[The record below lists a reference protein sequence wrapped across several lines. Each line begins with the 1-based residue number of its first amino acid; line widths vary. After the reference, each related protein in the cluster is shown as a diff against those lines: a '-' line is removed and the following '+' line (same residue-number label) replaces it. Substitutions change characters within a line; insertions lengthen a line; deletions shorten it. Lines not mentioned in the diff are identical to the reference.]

1 MANVRKPVAES
12 YWVIPDRLLAGRYPG
27 GKNPRDTERR
37 IAAFVE
43 SGFDTFLDLTEAG
56 ELPPYDIYLPGRAE
70 HFRRPIPDHG
80 VPRAPAHMADALA
93 VLRNALAAGRRVY
106 VHCRAGIGRTGT
118 VVACHLMEAGLE
130 PRDALIRLNELWQDN
145 ERSHTWP
152 DVPETDEQ
160 RDYIL
165 NWVAP
170 TAPSTPAIAVPAA
183 RWPEP
188 ARMRE
193 PETPPPGFEMPA
205 MHGGPALTRA
215 SATASIPTPASTP
228 ALVPAATPVP
238 VPRWRRFGAK
248 PKNQVEWQE
257 PGFLV
262 PRDGGPTIETDSL
275 DVRDSLP
282 QLSIHALDSPAPSQI
297 SPRVAAESD
306 PMQAPD
312 VLDAART
319 LRERFQGALVGLA
332 VGDALAV
339 HTQFRKPG
347 TFAPVGDLLGGGP
360 FDLPR
365 GAWTDDTAMALLL
378 GESLIEREGFDGH
391 DQVQRY
397 ARWQREGYGSSTG
410 QSVGISAS
418 VARAL
423 AMAQYKRQP
432 FAGSHDPD
440 QLEKD
445 PLSRVAPAV
454 MYFFADARAA
464 VAKASEAARVTV
476 QAPMALDCVRLFA
489 AMLHQAL
496 SGRDKDSVLRPPREM
511 WESPTTRPEVFA
523 IYDGAWARRPAQE
536 ITGGGNI
543 LQALEAAVWCFQRS
557 ANYREGALFA
567 ANLGRDADVVAAAYG
582 QLAGA
587 YHGVSG
593 IPGIWRNSLM
603 KHEVVIDTAD
613 RLLTHALVT
622 LGS

>member
-1 MANVRKPVAES
+1 MPNVRKPVAES

-27 GKNPRDTERR
+27 GKTPRETERR

-43 SGFDTFLDLTEAG
+43 AGFDTFIDLTEAG
-56 ELPPYDIYLPGRAE
+56 ELPPYDIYLPSRAQ
-70 HFRRPIPDHG
+70 HVRRPIPDHG
-80 VPRAPAHMADALA
+80 VPRETRHMADILAALRA
-93 VLRNALAAGRRVY
+93 ALEAGRRVY

-118 VVACHLMEAGLE
+118 VVACHLMEGGFE
-130 PRDALIRLNELWQDN
+130 PRQALIRLNELWQDN
-145 ERSHTWP
+145 ERSSTWP

-160 RDYIL
+160 RNYIL
-165 NWVAP
+165 RWVP
-170 TAPSTPAIAVPAA
+170 PPPP
-183 RWPEP
+183 PEP
-188 ARMRE
+188 KHV
-193 PETPPPGFEMPA
+193 ETQD
-205 MHGGPALTRA
+205 R
-215 SATASIPTPASTP
+215 
-228 ALVPAATPVP
+228 
-238 VPRWRRFGAK
+238 
-248 PKNQVEWQE
+248 
-257 PGFLV
+257 
-262 PRDGGPTIETDSL
+262 
-275 DVRDSLP
+275 
-282 QLSIHALDSPAPSQI
+282 
-297 SPRVAAESD
+297 D
-306 PMQAPD
+306 PMEAPD

-332 VGDALAV
+332 VGDALAA

-365 GAWTDDTAMALLL
+365 GAWSDDTAMALLL

-391 DQVQRY
+391 DQVARF

-440 QLEKD
+440 HLEKD

-454 MYFFADARAA
+454 MYFFADVKDA
-464 VAKASEAARVTV
+464 VAKASEAARITV

-496 SGRDKDSVLRPPREM
+496 SGRDKVAVLRPPRDL
-511 WESPTTRPEVFA
+511 WESPSTRPEVFA
-523 IYDGAWARRPAQE
+523 IYEGTWARRPAPE

-543 LQALEAAVWCFQRS
+543 LQALEAALWCFQRS

-567 ANLGRDADVVAAAYG
+567 ANLGRDSDVVAAVYG

-587 YHGVSG
+587 HHGVSA